1 MDKEDKPI
9 LIIDSNVIIK
19 HQDLDNLNLKYNI
32 MTVPNV
38 ISEIRDPKARETL
51 RGLTFDLKTKMPER
65 QAIDFVLNFS
75 KKTGDYVSISAVD
88 GQVIALAVD
97 NIMKKGKGDLLRN
110 EPKDVVECIGGK
122 IIDRVAGDDKRD
134 NKKKKGPALIEDS
147 DDDVD
152 IGDEMI
158 NKALEVNDEEEGKI
172 VETLKKIVENEKL
185 EDGNGVT
192 EVEEVDEKLEKVEEV
207 VEKVEE
213 VEEENCEELTELE
226 EKLENM
232 KLEGEGVKEE
242 PQEEEEEKPINPN
255 LWAENK
261 DYDTDDEDGWIN
273 PDNFDYLV
281 LGKEELE
288 KVETL
293 KDIGVFIM
301 TSDFAMQVPY

>member
-1 MDKEDKPI
+1 
-9 LIIDSNVIIK
+9 
-19 HQDLDNLNLKYNI
+19 
-32 MTVPNV
+32 
-38 ISEIRDPKARETL
+38 
-51 RGLTFDLKTKMPER
+51 MPER

-301 TSDFAMQVPY
+301 TSDFAMQNIILQIGIPLLAIDEYAIKRVKTYILECYTCWKLCRDTSKQFCPSCKYATLLKVTCAYNQDGN